1 MGEGELLV
9 AIAKIGAVVFVVGS
23 LLSMG
28 LSFTVSQLLNP
39 LKNAKLVIA
48 VVIVNFV
55 LVPFLAWGTAEVLPL
70 EDELVNG
77 IIILGCVA
85 GAPFLPKEVQA
96 AKGDLAAGVAVMFLL
111 MVVTIVYA
119 PVVLPHLL
127 EGAEVSGWDL
137 ASSLIVSM
145 AIPLVIGLLLKANHP
160 DDAPGWAAS
169 AGKASGLGGIV
180 LISIGLVL
188 NVKNIFSLIGSW
200 GFLALGVL
208 VLGAL
213 VAGYW
218 AGGRDVGMRKVTG
231 LGTAQRNVSAAIV
244 VATISFSGTLTV
256 TYILVGAI
264 LLPVILLPIAKWM
277 GGRGADAGDDDSST
291 AAASEEGAPEPAS

>member
-28 LSFTVSQLLNP
+28 LSFTISQLLDP

-48 VVIVNFV
+48 VLIVNFA
-55 LVPFLAWGTAEVLPL
+55 LVPLFAWGIIEVLPL
-70 EDELVNG
+70 EDELANG
-77 IIILGCVA
+77 LIILGCVA
-85 GAPFLPKEVQA
+85 GAPFIPKEVQA
-96 AKGDLAAGVAVMFLL
+96 AKGNLAAGVAVMFLL

-145 AIPLVIGLLLKANHP
+145 AIPLVIGLLLKAHYP
-160 DDAPGWAAS
+160 DDAPGWAES
-169 AGKASGLGGIV
+169 AGKASGLGGLV
-180 LISIGLVL
+180 LIAIGLVL
-188 NVKNIFSLIGSW
+188 NVKNIISLVGSW
-200 GFLALGVL
+200 GFLALGLL
-208 VLGAL
+208 VIGAL
-213 VAGYW
+213 ILGYW
-218 AGGRDVGMRKVTG
+218 SGGKDQNLRKVTG
-231 LGTAQRNVSAAIV
+231 LATAQRNVAAAIL

-256 TYILVGAI
+256 TYILVAAV
-264 LLPVILLPIAKWM
+264 LLPVILVPIARWM
-277 GGRGADAGDDDSST
+277 GSRGGDADDGDSGAT
-291 AAASEEGAPEPAS
+291 AASDEGAPAPAS